1 MEVEEKSIVFS
12 SLWFDDMEIE
22 TTEAFQNSHLGGTDQ
37 ESCSCWQKKTMT
49 KKLMLRK
56 GYWSTSSN
64 LQPNYL

>member
-37 ESCSCWQKKTMT
+37 ESCSC
-49 KKLMLRK
+49 
-56 GYWSTSSN
+56 
-64 LQPNYL
+64 